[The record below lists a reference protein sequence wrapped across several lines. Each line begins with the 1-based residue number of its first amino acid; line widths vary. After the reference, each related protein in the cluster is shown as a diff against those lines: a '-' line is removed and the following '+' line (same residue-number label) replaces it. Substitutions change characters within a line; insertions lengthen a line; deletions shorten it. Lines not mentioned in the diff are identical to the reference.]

1 MVLGQGQGGREPWRP
16 EKQAE
21 NKQIEGERREKQAEV
36 EREARRAGG
45 KLSVSRERGD
55 GDRLGGNKWGEV
67 ERERGRRL
75 SEIK

>member
-1 MVLGQGQGGREPWRP
+1 M
-16 EKQAE
+16 
-21 NKQIEGERREKQAEV
+21 

-67 ERERGRRL
+67 ERERERTAARRDEN
-75 SEIK
+75 EIDTGTRQQSVCKKARKNKVLPCFVYLFELN